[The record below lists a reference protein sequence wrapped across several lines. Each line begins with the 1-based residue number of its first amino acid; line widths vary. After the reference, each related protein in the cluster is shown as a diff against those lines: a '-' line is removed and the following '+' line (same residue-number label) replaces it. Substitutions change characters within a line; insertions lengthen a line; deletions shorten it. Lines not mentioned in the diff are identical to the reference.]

1 MQLLNLIEITLHG
14 IGYELVALEKAARGL
29 LRIYIDFPFEYA
41 NKKVITVNDCENA
54 THQLLRVLT
63 VENINYKRLE
73 ISSPGLNRPLKKIND
88 YIRFVN
94 QEAIIKFRTPMLRAA
109 NRKLFQGIL
118 CLPEGENLKLKF
130 ETNDGSVTIL
140 EFTLA
145 DVDKAHLVPKV
156 NFRSRK
162 A

>member
-1 MQLLNLIEITLHG
+1 M
-14 IGYELVALEKAARGL
+14 GYELVSFEKLAHGL
-29 LRIYIDFPFEYA
+29 LRIYIDFPFEYT
-41 NKKVITVNDCENA
+41 NKKVITIDDCENV

-73 ISSPGLNRPLKKIND
+73 ISSPGLDRPLNKLND
-88 YIRFVN
+88 YIRFAD
-94 QEAIIKFRTPMLRAA
+94 QEAIIKLRTPMLSIAN

-118 CLPEGENLKLKF
+118 CVPEGENLKLKI
-130 ETNDGSVTIL
+130 EENDGSVTIL